1 MKLKQKAGLLYLGV
15 VSALFVIHTSSVS
28 AHHSFAMFDDTKE
41 LVITGEVTEFQWT
54 NPHTWIEMDVAEA
67 DGTAKHWS
75 IEAGSVLGLSRQ
87 GWKRTTIK
95 RGDKISV
102 VIHPLKSGEPG
113 GSLMGIVTADGRA
126 LGEPLIPP
134 DKK

>member
-1 MKLKQKAGLLYLGV
+1 MKAAMLIRSVMAALV
-15 VSALFVIHTSSVS
+15 VIGASSVS
-28 AHHSFAMFDDTKE
+28 AHHSFAMFDDAKE

-54 NPHTWIEMDVAEA
+54 NPHTWIEMDVSDATGA
-67 DGTAKHWS
+67 TKHWS
-75 IEAGSVLGLSRQ
+75 IEGGSILGLSRQ
-87 GWKRTTIK
+87 GWKRKTIQ

-113 GSLMGIVTADGRA
+113 GSLMGVVTADGKA
-126 LGEPLIPP
+126 LGEPLTRP

>member
-1 MKLKQKAGLLYLGV
+1 MKATTSIRSVMAALLAIG
-15 VSALFVIHTSSVS
+15 ARSVS
-28 AHHSFAMFDDTKE
+28 AHHSFAMFDDAKE

-54 NPHTWIEMDVAEA
+54 NPHTWIEMDVP
-67 DGTAKHWS
+67 DGNGTTKHWS
-75 IEAGSVLGLSRQ
+75 IEGGSILGLSRQ
-87 GWKRTTIK
+87 GWKRKTIQ

-113 GSLMGIVTADGRA
+113 GSLMGVVTADGKA
-126 LGEPLIPP
+126 LGEPLTAP